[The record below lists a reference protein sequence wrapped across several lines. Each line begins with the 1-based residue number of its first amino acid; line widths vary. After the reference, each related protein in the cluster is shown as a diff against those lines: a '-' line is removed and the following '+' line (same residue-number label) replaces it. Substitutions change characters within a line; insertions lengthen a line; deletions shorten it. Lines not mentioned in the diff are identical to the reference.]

1 MSDSIPPVDTPY
13 QRPVMGMP
21 SQDER
26 TQAMLCWVLSIVAT
40 FVAPLIFFL
49 ISNDKPFVKKHA
61 AICLGFQIATAVISV
76 VLFVTIVGALLVP
89 VVGIFGLVVC
99 IMAAMA
105 ANRGEEYMP
114 PVVGPMIAKM
124 FGYTS

>member
-26 TQAMLCWVLSIVAT
+26 TQAMLCWLLSILSA
-40 FVAPLIFFL
+40 FIAPLIFFL
-49 ISNDKPFVKKHA
+49 IANDKPFVKKHA
-61 AICLGFQIATAVISV
+61 AICLGFQISMAVISV
-76 VLFVTIVGALLVP
+76 LLVVTIVGAILAPLVW
-89 VVGIFGLVVC
+89 IFGLVVC

-105 ANRGEEYMP
+105 ATRGEEYMP